1 MALGALLSVTLR
13 DGETAVAA
21 EIKDWVNERV
31 EARSQKLS
39 SVVVLAEFPRNAA
52 GKTLRRELGDI
63 YSSEGARA

>member
-13 DGETAVAA
+13 GGETADAG
-21 EIKDWVNERV
+21 EIRDWVNERV

-52 GKTLRRELGDI
+52 GKILRRELREI
-63 YSSEGARA
+63 YSSEGARS